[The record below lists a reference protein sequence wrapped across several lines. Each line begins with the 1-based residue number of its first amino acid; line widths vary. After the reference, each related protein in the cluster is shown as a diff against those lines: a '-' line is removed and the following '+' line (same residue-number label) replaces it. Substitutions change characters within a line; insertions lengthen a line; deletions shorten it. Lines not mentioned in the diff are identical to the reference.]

1 MKITPG
7 IYEVAAP
14 IQFERG
20 AQLVGDANPR
30 ATMPTRAEMCA
41 DLACAMGWTVQQVGD
56 PAYPLHYQLVE
67 PPDAEPFYHRWRATE
82 ADAWADA
89 PNPFTNADDKDALVK
104 WLAEQSPVVWGNFT
118 GCLIDAAIPFHVQPY
133 ADWEMVC
140 RAVLTAPLETVAE
153 AAFFAITR

>member
-41 DLACAMGWTVQQVGD
+41 DLACAMGWTVKIEGGKFNLTKK
-56 PAYPLHYQLVE
+56 PSWYSPKGAYSAIGC
-67 PPDAEPFYHRWRATE
+67 PD
-82 ADAWADA
+82 
-89 PNPFTNADDKDALVK
+89 PFTNAADNRALVK
-104 WLAEQSPVVWGNFT
+104 WLAGYE
-118 GCLIDAAIPFHVQPY
+118 
-133 ADWEMVC
+133 
-140 RAVLTAPLETVAE
+140 VAE
-153 AAFFAITR
+153 SEGK

>member
-41 DLACAMGWTVQQVGD
+41 DLACAMGWTNIRWHSPFEVSAKPVDGAFAIAGTNPAGEHFCEIPD
-56 PAYPLHYQLVE
+56 PS
-67 PPDAEPFYHRWRATE
+67 
-82 ADAWADA
+82 
-89 PNPFTNADDKDALVK
+89 TNAADKDALVA
-104 WLAEQSPVVWGNFT
+104 WLAQDNARWTAFYRILE
-118 GCLIDAAIPFHVQPY
+118 DALKIP
-133 ADWEMVC
+133 EGET
-140 RAVLTAPLETVAE
+140 RAWRAMWLLTAPLEAIAE
-153 AAFFAITR
+153 AAWRAIQFDS